1 MSFNLKKQS
10 IGDSCIMHRVFCS
23 ELPEAGGI
31 VELDGREKEHLFKV
45 FRARKGDVV
54 QLLDGR
60 GGIADGEVVSS
71 GTVMVSRKSRVP
83 EPQEKLHLCCAMPKK
98 QKLDALLKQ
107 AAELGVWS
115 IRPLRCERS
124 VAEGGSRE
132 RWQLHLIEACK
143 QSGNPFLPQITAEC
157 GVAEMLDKLNE
168 ENIDVYYGSVTPCKG
183 DRSGEINKEKAIFI
197 GPEGGFTP
205 AELSLIEQ
213 KGGKALNFGPYT
225 LRLETA
231 AVAGLAVLRTFCA
244 ALCAGAV
251 LLTAGCGCGDN
262 VEELRNE
269 AQTLKDEGKVEESK
283 KLYEE
288 AIAGNPDAPE
298 LLFELGKIYY
308 DNSEKLEAYAY
319 FQLFMKKAADDHA
332 NREEAQSY
340 IDGIKSELSASA
352 AAANEVEQLKTVIA
366 EKDAQLA
373 SLQQK
378 MVRDRQTY
386 VNKRNR

>member
-1 MSFNLKKQS
+1 
-10 IGDSCIMHRVFCS
+10 MHRVFCS

-60 GGIADGEVVSS
+60 GGIAEGEVVSS

-262 VEELRNE
+262 EEYMELSS
-269 AQTLKDEGKVEESK
+269 L
-283 KLYEE
+283 EE
-288 AIAGNPDAPE
+288 ANNTAYQLAVEDYESFEGLHGIRSMAEIAEEDFDVE
-298 LLFELGKIYY
+298 LDEL
-308 DNSEKLEAYAY
+308 DFDTA
-319 FQLFMKKAADDHA
+319 M
-332 NREEAQSY
+332 Y
-340 IDGIKSELSASA
+340 IDIETTYFEERESCLNYYAEEISE
-352 AAANEVEQLKTVIA
+352 EEYR
-366 EKDAQLA
+366 EYMED
-373 SLQQK
+373 
-378 MVRDRQTY
+378 
-386 VNKRNR
+386 